1 VDGGARARVLA
12 AALADCTVDERLRC
26 EFDLVITSVL
36 LDAGAGAEWK
46 YKAQSGPSYT
56 RSEGLAVASFDA
68 FLSGAFSVN
77 RTFPWAADAARLA
90 NISVADVEAA
100 FQVGPGNPLVGA
112 EGRAALLRRLGE
124 VVVASPAWFP
134 GQSARPG
141 NLGTRLKAQGGAV
154 FAPDVLRAVL
164 QALTPIWPSRQTL
177 DGQALGDVWQHP
189 AAGWVP
195 FHKLSQW
202 LSYSLCE
209 TLERSGSVLLGVE
222 QLTGLAEY
230 RNGGLFLDA
239 GVILPRQPELLAA
252 EHTVAS
258 QVVVEWRALT
268 VVLLD
273 QVADLVRKQVGLTA
287 ERLPLARVLEGGTWA
302 LGRKLAFSKRKD
314 GASPLR
320 IISDGTVF

>member
-1 VDGGARARVLA
+1 
-12 AALADCTVDERLRC
+12 
-26 EFDLVITSVL
+26 LVITSVL

-46 YKAQSGPSYT
+46 YQAQEGATWT

-68 FLSGAFSVN
+68 FLKGAFSADPV
-77 RTFPWAADAARLA
+77 FPWAAHAARLA
-90 NISVADVEAA
+90 SVSVADVEAA
-100 FQVGPGNPLVGA
+100 FQVTPHNPLVGS

-124 VVVASPAWFP
+124 VVQATPAWFP
-134 GQSARPG
+134 GESARPG
-141 NLGTRLKAQGGAV
+141 NLGTLLRAQGASCV

-177 DGQALGDVWQHP
+177 DGHALGDVWQHP
-189 AAGWVP
+189 AVGWVP

-202 LSYSLCE
+202 LTYSLCE
-209 TLERSGSVLLGVE
+209 TLERSGATLAGVE
-222 QLTGLAEY
+222 LLTGLAEY

-239 GVILPRQPELLAA
+239 GVIVPRTPELLSA
-252 EHTVAS
+252 EHAVGS
-258 QVVVEWRALT
+258 HVVVEWRALT
-268 VVLLD
+268 VALLD

-287 ERLPLARVLEGGTWA
+287 GQLPLARVLEGGTWA

-314 GASPLR
+314 GTSPLR